1 MANGR
6 QPAIAVATENR
17 HPRRNS
23 ISVSERESGRC
34 GRRRR
39 RAREKGWRRGGRE
52 RDVSPRGVLS
62 RNVVRNGVR
71 GALATRH
78 AVRAREGV
86 TFAKAK
92 RNESSSSS
100 SSSTRTSL
108 CSHSCSVVVRANL
121 PNILLSSGTS
131 FCSSASL
138 QFYSIT
144 KHAKHARTTC
154 NHREKDSTT
163 TITTIPF
170 TRRRFTRRRR
180 VALNARS
187 FSSKGLIVKNVLVYV
202 CALAARFSRAQ
213 KSSFCNGDDDVK
225 CPTSNEFQT
234 LSPITQPSPIEEM
247 EWLARYD
254 YANKD
259 DHTKKT
265 ERVIA
270 KIIEWSNIPIEGQ
283 REDVRGRDGGF

>member
-1 MANGR
+1 MRERRRLGGRRRRQMANGR
-6 QPAIAVATENR
+6 QPAIAVTTENR

-23 ISVSERESGRC
+23 ISVSERESKRC

-108 CSHSCSVVVRANL
+108 CSHSCSIVVRANL

-138 QFYSIT
+138 FIFIPLQNT
-144 KHAKHARTTC
+144 QNTLAQHAIIGRK
-154 NHREKDSTT
+154 
-163 TITTIPF
+163 
-170 TRRRFTRRRR
+170 TRRR
-180 VALNARS
+180 
-187 FSSKGLIVKNVLVYV
+187 
-202 CALAARFSRAQ
+202 Q
-213 KSSFCNGDDDVK
+213 
-225 CPTSNEFQT
+225 
-234 LSPITQPSPIEEM
+234 
-247 EWLARYD
+247 
-254 YANKD
+254 
-259 DHTKKT
+259 
-265 ERVIA
+265 
-270 KIIEWSNIPIEGQ
+270 
-283 REDVRGRDGGF
+283 